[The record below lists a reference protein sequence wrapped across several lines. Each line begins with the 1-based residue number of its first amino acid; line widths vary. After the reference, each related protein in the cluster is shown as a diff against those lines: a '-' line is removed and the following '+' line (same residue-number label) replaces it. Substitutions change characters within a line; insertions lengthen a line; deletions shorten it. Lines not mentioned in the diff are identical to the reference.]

1 MSKFHVETTKTTVID
16 GIEYNAKIDKYVN
29 IDFSA
34 ARYTIRMWEDVHDAE
49 IEFTPD
55 NMDFLHELTEIF
67 PLSEYDYR
75 IIQGI
80 YRHTK
85 PHASLHFDIRNKDT
99 GKNVYF
105 AESAVLSDDD
115 YNYIRD
121 ILVKEAPQ
129 YDWRTAER
137 YIRDGIES
145 FVGDGNITDLFTND
159 AWNYLSS
166 MVSVRYKEF
175 KTDGYV
181 DFEDRGM
188 EEVAKEILENALRSA
203 YELQGEEKT

>member
-49 IEFTPD
+49 IEFIPD

-67 PLSEYDYR
+67 PLSEYDYK

-85 PHASLHFDIRNKDT
+85 PHASLHFDIINKET
-99 GKNVYF
+99 GKKVYF
-105 AESAVLSDDD
+105 ADSVILSDND
-115 YNYIRD
+115 YDYIRG
-121 ILVKEAPQ
+121 ILVKEVPQ
-129 YDWRTAER
+129 YDWRTAEG

-145 FVGDGNITDLFTND
+145 FMGDGNITDLFTND
-159 AWNYLSS
+159 AWDYLSR
-166 MVSVRYKEF
+166 MVSARYKEF